1 VEIVAASGAE
11 WTIKTGDEAA
21 QRPVLSGGPTA
32 SFIFRP
38 VLKSVYIT
46 GINPVGRNKG
56 IPHMSS
62 QDTQQ
67 DTQGEIDKESQSAMD
82 ADQNNDS
89 LATKLSQELS
99 NWRRRRTTA
108 RPRQHEVDG
117 PGSSSQ
123 SESARTI
130 KVRGHETLVIRKPK
144 LVAKPANAIDR
155 SNQ

>member
-1 VEIVAASGAE
+1 
-11 WTIKTGDEAA
+11 
-21 QRPVLSGGPTA
+21 
-32 SFIFRP
+32 
-38 VLKSVYIT
+38 
-46 GINPVGRNKG
+46 
-56 IPHMSS
+56 MSS

-67 DTQGEIDKESQSAMD
+67 DTQGDIDKENQSAMD
-82 ADQNNDS
+82 AEQNNDS

-108 RPRQHEVDG
+108 RPRQQELDG
-117 PGSSSQ
+117 AGSSSQ